1 MQARQLQQGI
11 SRIEQSIDDAALA
24 CHASAMPP
32 EALRSCISEL
42 DRRSGEMEAA
52 VEQGAD
58 EEGIRAKVEALEALG
73 NRALRACREG
83 GVIDPQ
89 LRDAVQQVYDEISAL
104 MQQLH

>member
-1 MQARQLQQGI
+1 MQARQLQQSI

-24 CHASAMPP
+24 CHASAIPP

-42 DRRSGEMEAA
+42 DRRSDEVEAA
-52 VEQGAD
+52 VERGED

-73 NRALRACREG
+73 DRALRACREG

-89 LRDAVQQVYDEISAL
+89 LRDAVQHVHDEISTL
-104 MQQLH
+104 MQQLQ